1 MSKKL
6 KIKFIVVILLLLSAF
21 VFCAYRSEMITVP
34 LEIGIGT
41 LIVIISA
48 IFIDNKDTKDTKDC
62 DIKVYNWELRIAYY
76 GILIIVITCSV
87 FCADVIKDYLK

>member
-21 VFCAYRSEMITVP
+21 VFCAYRSEMFTVT

-41 LIVIISA
+41 LIVIISV
-48 IFIDNKDTKDTKDC
+48 IFIDNKDTKDC

>member
-21 VFCAYRSEMITVP
+21 IFCAYRSEMITVP

-41 LIVIISA
+41 LVVIISA
-48 IFIDNKDTKDTKDC
+48 IFFDNKDTKDC

>member
-48 IFIDNKDTKDTKDC
+48 IFIDNKDTKDC
-62 DIKVYNWELRIAYY
+62 DIRVYNWELRIAYY